1 LNKDDRF
8 YLLHILECIGYVE
21 EDTAGGEDV
30 FFSTRIV
37 RDAVMRNLQ
46 ILAESST
53 RISEELQA
61 RYPETDWRRLR
72 KFRHV
77 AVHDYT
83 GTDYRVVWQIITEHL
98 PVLKAQV
105 NRMLGDLA
113 DRPHS

>member
-8 YLLHILECIGYVE
+8 YLLHILECIGYVQE
-21 EDTAGGEDV
+21 FTAGGADA
-30 FFSTRIV
+30 FFSTRII

-53 RISEELQA
+53 RISDELQA
-61 RYPETDWRRLR
+61 QYPDTDWRRLR

-83 GTDYRVVWQIITEHL
+83 GTDYRVVWQIVTEHL
-98 PVLKAQV
+98 PALKAEV
-105 NRMLGDLA
+105 TRMLADLP